1 MTELIKI
8 NANNIKFKVY
18 SFYGNPEDP
27 NNVQL
32 LPVYM
37 KIKATKD
44 AGINLL
50 IKLKRIREALVKEAE
65 IMDKARIEI
74 IEEFAIKDDDG
85 KPIMENNNYVLTKEK
100 EKVAEL
106 NTRYSEFLNQD
117 VEIPF
122 DKIKSSQIT
131 GIESLWEL
139 DILEGIL
146 EIEES

>member
-27 NNVQL
+27 NNFQL

-50 IKLKRIREALVKEAE
+50 IKLKRIREALVKEVE

-85 KPIMENNNYVLTKEK
+85 KPIMENNNYVMTKEK

>member
-85 KPIMENNNYVLTKEK
+85 KPIMESNNYVLTKEK

-139 DILEGIL
+139 DILEGIV